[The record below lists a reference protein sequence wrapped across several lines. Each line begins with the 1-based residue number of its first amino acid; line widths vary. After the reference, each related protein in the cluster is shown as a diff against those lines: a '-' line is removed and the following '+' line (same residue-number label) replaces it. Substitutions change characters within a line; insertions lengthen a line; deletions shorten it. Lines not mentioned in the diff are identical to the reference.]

1 MSTRTRLEGTVLA
14 PVDLDDQEPATHIFL
29 IDTASGGR
37 QAFRVDFIDVID
49 GVVYGMR
56 HNLGS
61 VDTVVVAVPRDSA
74 WTLLSCAV
82 VKQRSVEESIR
93 KTKADQEAELA
104 ILKEVYPPKDGVAPP
119 MPAVIQGAGQYL

>member
-37 QAFRVDFIDVID
+37 QAFRVDFIDVLD
-49 GVVYGMR
+49 GVVYGIR
-56 HNLGS
+56 HTDS
-61 VDTVVVAVPRDSA
+61 VDTVVVAVAREAA